1 MRIGLIAPPWYAV
14 PPHGYG
20 GTEAVVDRLARGL
33 TARGH
38 DVVLFTTGDSTCP
51 VERRW
56 AFPRALEDWMG
67 DEVLEIRHLVRAY
80 REMADVDVVH
90 DHTLLGPLFAEML
103 PGVPVVVTNHGPFEE
118 RSLQIYRLA
127 DEVGVIAISHDQAAS
142 ARDVPVLRVIH
153 HGLNPEAFQ
162 VGDGSGGYLLFLG
175 RMAPDKGVREAAL
188 VAREAG
194 RPLLIAAKM
203 REEAEQQYFEE
214 KVRPLLDDDVRY
226 IGEVDEPEKLR
237 LLRQAT
243 ALVNPIS
250 WPEPFG
256 LVMVEALA
264 CGTPVLAF
272 PSGAA
277 PEIVEHG
284 RTGFLCE
291 DVTEMARRVPDAA
304 ALDRAACRRPVEEYF
319 STDRMVTDHLRVY
332 EQLVGGRNASSGQVV
347 AS

>member
-1 MRIGLIAPPWYAV
+1 MRIGLVAPPWCPV

-33 TARGH
+33 AARGH
-38 DVVLFTTGDSTCP
+38 EVVLFTTGDSTCP

-56 AFPRALEDWMG
+56 AFPRALADRMG
-67 DEVLEIRHLVRAY
+67 DEVLETRHLVRAY
-80 REMADVDVVH
+80 RELADVDIVH
-90 DHTLLGPLFAEML
+90 DHTLFGPLFAETL
-103 PGVPVVVTNHGPFEE
+103 PGVPVVATNHGPFEE
-118 RSLQIYRLA
+118 RSLRIYRLA
-127 DEVGVIAISHDQAAS
+127 GGVGVIAISRNQAAS

-153 HGLNPEAFQ
+153 HGVNPDAFP
-162 VGDGSGGYLLFLG
+162 VGDGAGGFLLFLG
-175 RMAPDKGVREAAL
+175 RMAPGKGVREAAL
-188 VAREAG
+188 VAKEAG
-194 RPLLIAAKM
+194 RRLLIAAKM
-203 REEAEQQYFEE
+203 REEPEERYFEE

-237 LLRQAT
+237 LLGQAT
-243 ALVNPIS
+243 ALLNPIS

-256 LVMVEALA
+256 LVMVEAMA

-291 DVTEMARRVPDAA
+291 DVTGMARRVADVES
-304 ALDRAACRRPVEEYF
+304 LDRAACRRPVEEYF
-319 STDRMVTDHLRVY
+319 TTDRMVTDHLRVY